1 MYTGFGWVGYPTISQ
16 YEGLV
21 KPYHL
26 VYELRMFYQ
35 MVRCKIVMNPM
46 GSQIRKE
53 LPTKTNPSCRQQGL
67 QGRMIIDHRKDESQ
81 LLWLEFFAKQQ
92 KMGKECFASSFFFR
106 FVGWKGLN
114 GTCFLQKRWPW
125 GFCETN
131 IPSSP
136 TIMQTNGNKKSPTTI
151 HQEEE

>member
-92 KMGKECFASSFFFR
+92 KMGKECFASSFFFPFCWLER
-106 FVGWKGLN
+106 FEWDMLFTKKMAMGLLRN
-114 GTCFLQKRWPW
+114 KYTI
-125 GFCETN
+125 
-131 IPSSP
+131 IP
-136 TIMQTNGNKKSPTTI
+136 NNNANKW
-151 HQEEE
+151 E